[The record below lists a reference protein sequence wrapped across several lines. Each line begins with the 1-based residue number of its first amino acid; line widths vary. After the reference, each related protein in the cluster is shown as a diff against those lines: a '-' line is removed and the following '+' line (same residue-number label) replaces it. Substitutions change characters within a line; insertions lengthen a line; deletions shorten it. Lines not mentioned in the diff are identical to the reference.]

1 MEEAD
6 EQPLVTWTHL
16 IYGLHSLSL
25 IAFIFGLARVMGAFL
40 LACPSLI
47 AVILN
52 LVKRSDVRGTWLES
66 HFRWQIRTFW
76 YGLLWV
82 SMLWPWTPGGTSA
95 SSVLPRLFCA
105 LGPGVCV
112 LFLMAALAIAMV
124 IALLPLGVLSCS
136 AYHKP
141 QLGTDQIGG
150 LLTCAG
156 VRIASLW
163 FLYRIARG
171 GRRSISAGRCTHRNR
186 IW

>member
-6 EQPLVTWTHL
+6 EQRLVTWTHL
-16 IYGLHSLSL
+16 VYGLHALSL
-25 IAFIFGLARVMGAFL
+25 IAFIFSLAQVMGAFL

-47 AVILN
+47 AVIVK

-82 SMLWPWTPGGTSA
+82 SMLFPLTPGGSFA
-95 SSVLPRLFCA
+95 ASVLGRGFCA
-105 LGPGVCV
+105 LGPGVCL
-112 LFLMAALAIAMV
+112 LFLMAALAIAMF
-124 IALLPLGVLSCS
+124 IASLPLGVLSCPE
-136 AYHKP
+136 YHRP
-141 QLGTDQIGG
+141 QLGTGQIWD

-171 GRRSISAGRCTHRNR
+171 WTALNKCRPMYAGY
-186 IW
+186 